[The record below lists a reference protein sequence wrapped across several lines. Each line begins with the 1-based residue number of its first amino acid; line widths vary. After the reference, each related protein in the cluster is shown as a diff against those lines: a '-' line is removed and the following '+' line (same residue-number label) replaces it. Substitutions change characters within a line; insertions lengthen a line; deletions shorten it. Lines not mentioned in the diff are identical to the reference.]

1 MGNPNLSVLFQGS
14 TVYSEAHGIPIN
26 LIGGAP
32 NPSCSCTALDHSIK
46 IRSLSGRERR
56 KKRSESELMEKPKQL
71 LELTQDEADAVEKLS
86 VRPKKTGESSFYT
99 FFALRGIR
107 VDRVEPGLVVCT
119 FRVPPRLTDR
129 SGKLAS
135 GAIANLVDEIGCAVI
150 YDEALPEPVSTDM
163 SISYM
168 STADVDDELEI
179 VSKLLGQKGRYSGT
193 SVIITN
199 KRNGE
204 IVAEGRHSLISI
216 RPSTVKSKL

>member
-1 MGNPNLSVLFQGS
+1 M
-14 TVYSEAHGIPIN
+14 
-26 LIGGAP
+26 
-32 NPSCSCTALDHSIK
+32 
-46 IRSLSGRERR
+46 
-56 KKRSESELMEKPKQL
+56 
-71 LELTQDEADAVEKLS
+71 
-86 VRPKKTGESSFYT
+86 
-99 FFALRGIR
+99 
-107 VDRVEPGLVVCT
+107 
-119 FRVPPRLTDR
+119 
-129 SGKLAS
+129 
-135 GAIANLVDEIGCAVI
+135 DEIGCAVI

-204 IVAEGRHSLISI
+204 IVAEGRHLLFSI